1 MCAILPLR
9 LKRRFT
15 SKQKQQRNG
24 KILWHHWCDKVIVYH
39 ISFSKDCNRYRL
51 DISLN
56 LHEQIKQ
63 YSAKRINVS
72 SVYHQSNRVISILYN
87 LYNLTGSSTVD
98 HSFIQIY
105 YILWYQ
111 SKAQRLYIW
120 TPRDTP
126 PPSLNILLGYDITFE
141 WFLLSSCLCLRNCG
155 VNVTVPIPVAYTS
168 GIVITGYW
176 CEQWLIFTLSYNLYR
191 IFRNQKWSKTVNY
204 AFYSTTTKI

>member
-24 KILWHHWCDKVIVYH
+24 KILWHHWCDNVIVYH

-56 LHEQIKQ
+56 LHEQMKQ

-87 LYNLTGSSTVD
+87 LSNLTGSSTVD

-126 PPSLNILLGYDITFE
+126 PPLPQHIIGIWHYLRMVPAIIMSLSEKLWDECYCTYP
-141 WFLLSSCLCLRNCG
+141 SCLHKWYHDYWLLMWT
-155 VNVTVPIPVAYTS
+155 VTHFYTF
-168 GIVITGYW
+168 I
-176 CEQWLIFTLSYNLYR
+176 
-191 IFRNQKWSKTVNY
+191 
-204 AFYSTTTKI
+204 